1 MEWDTKTE
9 FKSNL
14 NTANL
19 HTFKFRPHPQ
29 SLNWSLWVGLK
40 FKLRDNWPSQRSFVC
55 TKGRDHR
62 IQALGITGQGFGITA
77 EGLGGITPK
86 GFQDNCRGFRLS
98 RITGHGFGIIAEGL
112 GGN

>member
-1 MEWDTKTE
+1 M
-9 FKSNL
+9 L
-14 NTANL
+14 NKKLNKKL
-19 HTFKFRPHPQ
+19 NNIPFYLTFI
-29 SLNWSLWVGLK
+29 
-40 FKLRDNWPSQRSFVC
+40 KLPRQRSFVC

-86 GFQDNCRGFRLS
+86 GFQDNCRGFRVS
-98 RITGHGFGIIAEGL
+98 RITGQGFGITAEGL